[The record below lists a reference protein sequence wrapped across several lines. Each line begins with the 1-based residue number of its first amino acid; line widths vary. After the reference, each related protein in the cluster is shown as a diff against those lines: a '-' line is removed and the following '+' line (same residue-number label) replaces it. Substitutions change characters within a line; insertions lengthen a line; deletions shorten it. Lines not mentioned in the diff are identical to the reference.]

1 MEDKH
6 LQQQLN
12 RLVLPND
19 LEDRIRA
26 NWKQQLNK
34 HPGKRS
40 RSGILAAAAL
50 AGLTLAILLLN
61 AINTTPVIV
70 TTALNDIRNDA
81 QHNVGISIPL
91 DVLAQLDDV
100 NLPHESMPL
109 TMTKYCTLGS
119 SKTIHLQVAGAK
131 QGEVHLFIQR
141 GGFDIAFWQAAQGQV
156 DSMPWK
162 LVKPRDNLSVLVLY
176 TRDMNPANVE
186 KLIQT
191 MFYA

>member
-6 LQQQLN
+6 LQQQLK
-12 RLVLPND
+12 RLQVPRD
-19 LEDRIRA
+19 LEARIRA
-26 NWKQQLNK
+26 NWKQQLNRD
-34 HPGKRS
+34 PGKRS
-40 RSGILAAAAL
+40 RYGMLAAAAL
-50 AGLTLAILLLN
+50 AGLTLSILL
-61 AINTTPVIV
+61 INIISTTPVMV
-70 TTALNDIRNDA
+70 AAALNDIRNDI
-81 QHNVGISIPL
+81 QHDVGIAIPL

-100 NLPHESMPL
+100 KLPPESMPL
-109 TMTKYCTLGS
+109 KMTKYCTLGS

-141 GGFDIAFWQAAQGQV
+141 GDFDIAFWEATQGQI

-176 TRDMNPANVE
+176 SHDMNPANVE